1 MINGFFGIIILF
13 VFIFQMKSA
22 EKNRK
27 VNSRFPLVGRAD
39 WGDYPHYPENWL
51 VPPCSPLF
59 LPKNAD
65 FVIFIQVLGILS
77 KLPLPPSPTHLG
89 NPEIWQDKLWSAS
102 TTGYNSN
109 WHINLVILQ
118 LIDNKVLN
126 LKLKKVPL
134 KKRKQ
139 RCYIF
144 KNGG

>member
-1 MINGFFGIIILF
+1 MDFLELLF
-13 VFIFQMKSA
+13 YLYLCFKWKVPT
-22 EKNRK
+22 KNRK
-27 VNSRFPLVGRAD
+27 VNSGFPLVRRAD

-144 KNGG
+144 KNGS